1 MIFKI
6 IIAAAMTFGFL
17 MGMAILSDKFGG
29 VFTKAFKLFDKIGL
43 NATLS
48 ILFIVFLSVLSFAS
62 IPYTYSDGVKT
73 GSITKFTKRGLIFK
87 TWEGQLNLGGMTSDG
102 DGGMVANVWNF
113 SVTDDKLAEQLQS
126 AQGRVS
132 LKYDQHILVP
142 IHEGSTSY
150 IAKGLIK

>member
-6 IIAAAMTFGFL
+6 IVAIALAFGVL
-17 MGMAILSDKFGG
+17 IGLALLADKFGG
-29 VFTKAFKLFDKIGL
+29 IFTKMFKGFDKMGVE
-43 NATLS
+43 ATIS
-48 ILFIVFLSVLSFAS
+48 ILSIVFLAFLSFAS

-73 GSITKFTKRGLIFK
+73 GSITKFTKKGLIFK

-113 SVTDDKLAEQLQS
+113 SVIDEKLAEQLQS
-126 AQGRVS
+126 SQGRVS